1 MEPKFDLNLQQ
12 VTFDEGDLSPSGEL
26 DSFSNIVHYDS
37 HFSVGGTTSV
47 TTSAHTYA
55 QSVTNKEDRQNNF
68 VSRSRAVP
76 QPSRLKSSQ
85 VYCESVCS
93 SHAEDDLHAL
103 INPDDGYVTRK
114 SFSKVIPT
122 DIRTLFQVSANTTS
136 IRKKKITKLRKPFI
150 MSAPASGVTDP
161 SLPEKDGAQAFESVA
176 EALHLQWSVIGDKKL
191 TPASPEVV
199 AQIVAEAEKKMKA
212 QNQGKEPAAVSEVSM
227 SASGPIVTPSVSP
240 SYYEN
245 TSNNCTSYP
254 QSATAANIPYKT
266 SVSQYQSQ
274 NQVISK
280 TETNPNSQVVSSTPS
295 PAPIKKDGSQKEE
308 TSSGEITPTKLQVTS
323 RSPELIQIPAGS
335 ITTVKEKT
343 SWFSGSS
350 RAPQSVPA
358 KEKSMPEG
366 RDSYSLGGEDSE
378 SEVGSGVGDR
388 DESVSSATSELDN
401 LIQSDTDSFLKSLPP
416 VKQVDLSMFT
426 SKPHVVRSYSP
437 PVKETSFRPPQTNT
451 AASMTSVTSEA
462 DRSIASPQSSS
473 GGHPTS
479 SFSDS
484 GIPGLDTEP
493 TQTEFQPSKLLSS
506 TPNKPSLVIPQT
518 GPLFKQLHKML
529 PRQPVAE
536 TPGIK
541 SGGQQL
547 DVVLREKAKL
557 EGQLEML
564 SEEANATRQERAELQ
579 AKLASLKLQLETNRQ
594 TASDAQCESLKLE
607 LEKIQR
613 SKHLLEQS
621 LGSAHKFL
629 EEKNSEFT
637 IQHEELRMSQE
648 SNDKLQI
655 RMKEIRDDVRAK
667 EMTIQALKNKIAEL
681 YVEVQTVLQAKM
693 ESENDARTSKNDLV
707 ALINTKDWYQQQLK
721 AAQVART
728 TLQHELTTLQA
739 QVTSQGSIIERLRT
753 ENTKLRQQTKDIQ
766 QKALKDKE
774 MLAKHLENI
783 ESDMMHR
790 EAAFQEIQRE
800 RVLMEDTFDTKLQS
814 VEQERSRAHTLMHM
828 TSELENHLDKAQED
842 LKRKQSQILTLENEQ
857 IDLMKKLA
865 LSQECVIE
873 RDLAVE
879 ELQQKLIEV
888 ESALKAFQSSLS
900 EKESE
905 IWKLKEE
912 KAAVEIS
919 LQAAKEEKQSVDN
932 ALASLKGNMG
942 KVEKNFRHMKQELG
956 NRTIEYNEQKKETAA
971 LQEELI
977 IVRENLEKEK
987 KGNHAVDRE
996 KEEHQL
1002 VVDEMRTQKV
1012 HLEEEVKFLN
1022 TELEALKGTGIEK
1035 ERNVERLEAELLNT
1049 NQKLSQMEEDLGED
1063 KSSPALEEL
1072 QNENTELKNMMK
1084 KSDKQHQKDL
1094 TKQKAKVA
1102 KLNVDLKSLQS
1113 ELAQRQSVLES
1124 NIELLTGKLREMTLE
1139 KEQMETELSMANRKY
1154 DLSMLQ
1160 QQDQLKTE
1168 LQCIAAELENTKL
1181 QKQTLENDL
1190 KELQRV
1196 KQLEV
1201 QEYSQQLAALEKEIA
1216 RVQELQVDSE
1226 GLQRDNQNLSLDLE
1240 KEKGRVAGLMQTN
1253 TALKDHISQLEDALA
1268 GRESALVDLQNLTR
1282 GEVQDREKEEAE
1294 HNRVVQDLE
1303 NKLKQEKDSQREL
1316 RKQIGTKISE
1326 NKKLKRHL
1334 DSVKTDRDSVQQDLD
1349 HRSNELANLRS
1360 ELDNSKQLQAVQS
1373 SQISTLDAENKSLA
1387 HQLDRVKQELTD
1399 NLAREPI
1406 IQEQMTSLQWQLEQ
1420 KSREVEALT
1429 GQRSLAEQRQG
1440 IEIEDLQKTVQNQQ
1454 TELENLRQELVVA
1467 RKEKSVS
1474 QSEMSQLRATLKAS
1488 VQHHKLTRKLNEGT
1502 SQEEGGGMRD
1512 TGTQVESHDLPMIPP
1527 LPFDLE
1533 NVEKLLQDS
1542 TVKALE
1548 SKPLDNLQTCLSS
1561 LRSEI
1566 TGLQKQMDEHIST
1579 VETSTQSW
1587 SSVEDQVN
1595 ELRRMVKKTINSTT
1609 VMTNGQGMD
1618 SLAGAS
1624 VAGVI
1629 DI

>member
-1 MEPKFDLNLQQ
+1 MEPKFDLDLQQ
-12 VTFDEGDLSPSGEL
+12 VTFDEGDLSPSNEL

-37 HFSVGGTTSV
+37 HFSVGRTTSV
-47 TTSAHTYA
+47 TTTARSYT
-55 QSVTNKEDRQNNF
+55 QSNTNKEERQNSF
-68 VSRSRAVP
+68 VNRSRAVP

-93 SHAEDDLHAL
+93 SHAEEDLHAL

-150 MSAPASGVTDP
+150 MSVPDTGTTDP
-161 SLPEKDGAQAFESVA
+161 TLPNKDGAPAFESVA

-199 AQIVAEAEKKMKA
+199 AQIVAEAERKMKA
-212 QNQGKEPAAVSEVSM
+212 QNQGVAQESM
-227 SASGPIVTPSVSP
+227 STTRPVVTPSASP
-240 SYYEN
+240 SYNGNISANN
-245 TSNNCTSYP
+245 TPYP
-254 QSATAANIPYKT
+254 QSATLTNIPNNT
-266 SVSQYQSQ
+266 PVSQYPSQ
-274 NQVISK
+274 K
-280 TETNPNSQVVSSTPS
+280 TETSTVSSSSSLLAGPVSS
-295 PAPIKKDGSQKEE
+295 PVIVRGDGNYKEE
-308 TSSGEITPTKLQVTS
+308 VLSGERTPTKLEVSSS

-343 SWFSGSS
+343 SWFGGGS
-350 RAPQSVPA
+350 RVPLNAPTKGKLVS
-358 KEKSMPEG
+358 EG
-366 RDSYSLGGEDSE
+366 RESYTPGGEDSE
-378 SEVGSGVGDR
+378 SETGSGVGDR

-416 VKQVDLSMFT
+416 VKEVDMSMFA

-437 PVKETSFRPPQTNT
+437 PVKETSFRPLQQNT
-451 AASMTSVTSEA
+451 AANITSVTSEG
-462 DRSIASPQSSS
+462 DRSPSKLASSDL
-473 GGHPTS
+473 HPNS
-479 SFSDS
+479 LSDS
-484 GIPGLDTEP
+484 GIPGLETEP
-493 TQTEFQPSKLLSS
+493 TQMEFQPSKLSSS
-506 TPNKPSLVIPQT
+506 TPSKPSFVIPQT
-518 GPLFKQLHKML
+518 GPLFKQLHKIL
-529 PRQPVAE
+529 PKQPAAGSLE
-536 TPGIK
+536 TK
-541 SGGQQL
+541 SDGKQL
-547 DVVLREKAKL
+547 DAVLREKAKL

-564 SEEANATRQERAELQ
+564 SEEAAVTRQERAELQ
-579 AKLASLKLQLETNRQ
+579 AQLASLKLQLETNRQ
-594 TASDAQCESLKLE
+594 TANDVQCEALKTE
-607 LEKIQR
+607 LDKIQR
-613 SKHLLEQS
+613 SKTLLEQS

-629 EEKNSEFT
+629 EEKSSEFT
-637 IQHEELRMSQE
+637 IQQEELRMSLE
-648 SNDKLQI
+648 ANDKLQI
-655 RMKEIRDDVRAK
+655 RMKEVRDDVRAK

-693 ESENDARTSKNDLV
+693 ESETEARTSKNDLV

-739 QVTSQGSIIERLRT
+739 QVSSQGSIIERLRT

-766 QKALKDKE
+766 QKALQDKE
-774 MLAKHLENI
+774 MLAKHLEHI

-814 VEQERSRAHTLMHM
+814 VEQERSRAHTLMNM
-828 TSELENHLDKAQED
+828 TSELETHLDKAQDD
-842 LKRKQSQILTLENEQ
+842 LKKKQSQILTLENEQ

-865 LSQECVIE
+865 LSQESVIE
-873 RDLAVE
+873 RDMAVE

-888 ESALKAFQSSLS
+888 ESSLKAFQSSLS

-932 ALASLKGNMG
+932 ALASLKDNMG

-956 NRTIEYNEQKKETAA
+956 NRTVEYNEQKKETAT

-977 IVRENLEKEK
+977 VVKEKLEKEK

-996 KEEHQL
+996 NEEHQMAM
-1002 VVDEMRTQKV
+1002 DEMRTRKV

-1022 TELEALKGTGIEK
+1022 TELEAVKGSGIEK
-1035 ERNVERLEAELLNT
+1035 EKKAESLESELQNLKE
-1049 NQKLSQMEEDLGED
+1049 KLTEMEQNLGED
-1063 KSSPALEEL
+1063 KMSSALLEEL
-1072 QNENTELKNMMK
+1072 QSENTELKSTLK

-1124 NIELLTGKLREMTLE
+1124 NAELLTSKLREMTVE
-1139 KEQMETELSMANRKY
+1139 KEQMETELSMAHRKY

-1181 QKQTLENDL
+1181 QKQALENDL
-1190 KELQRV
+1190 MELQRV
-1196 KQLEV
+1196 KELEV
-1201 QEYSQQLAALEKEIA
+1201 QEYSQQLSALETEIA
-1216 RVQELQVDSE
+1216 RVQELQVDTE

-1240 KEKGRVAGLMQTN
+1240 KEKGRVEGLMKTN
-1253 TALKDHISQLEDALA
+1253 TALKEHISQLEDALA

-1282 GEVQDREKEEAE
+1282 GEVQDRERVEAE
-1294 HNRVVQDLE
+1294 QSRLVQNLE
-1303 NKLKQEKDSQREL
+1303 NKLTQEKESQREL

-1334 DSVKTDRDSVQQDLD
+1334 ESVKADRDSVQQDLD
-1349 HRSNELANLRS
+1349 HRSNELENLRS
-1360 ELDNSKQLQAVQS
+1360 ELDNSKQLEVVQS
-1373 SQISTLDAENKSLA
+1373 SQISTMDAENKSLA
-1387 HQLDRVKQELTD
+1387 HQLERVRQELTD

-1454 TELENLRQELVVA
+1454 TELENLRQELAVA
-1467 RKEKSVS
+1467 RQERSVS
-1474 QSEMSQLRATLKAS
+1474 QTEMSQLRATLKAS
-1488 VQHHKLTRKLNEGT
+1488 VQHHKLTRKLNENTELEDRGDI
-1502 SQEEGGGMRD
+1502 RD
-1512 TGTQVESHDLPMIPP
+1512 AGTQVESRDLPMIPP
-1527 LPFDLE
+1527 LPFDLDS
-1533 NVEKLLQDS
+1533 VEKLLQNS

-1566 TGLQKQMDEHIST
+1566 TGLQKQMDDHIST

-1595 ELRRMVKKTINSTT
+1595 ELRKIVKTINGTSM
-1609 VMTNGQGMD
+1609 MTNGQGMD
-1618 SLAGAS
+1618 SLAGAG